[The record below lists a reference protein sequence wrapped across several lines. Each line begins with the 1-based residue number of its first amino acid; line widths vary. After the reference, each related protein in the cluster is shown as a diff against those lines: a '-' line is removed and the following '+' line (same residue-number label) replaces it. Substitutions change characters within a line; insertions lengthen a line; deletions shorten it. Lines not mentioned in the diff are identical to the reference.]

1 MLLFAFTYSS
11 YNLDFEYFLII
22 TFFCGFFIVE
32 KHCSSSAWMNQWWIF
47 LFKKKN
53 QISAENDAWSIFCR
67 NQWGLETTGV
77 GIAQEECWLWKE
89 VSLGWWRVSENPGP
103 EEAGM
108 QCVWA
113 GSFRSEVFS
122 EWTGRKRGVG
132 MVKQWESLY
141 LNTKPA
147 QNLGGLGSEGEN
159 QVFKKCA
166 NNEIFLIYFFFN
178 FRDSLWQLLSKCATL

>member
-47 LFKKKN
+47 LFKKKSN
-53 QISAENDAWSIFCR
+53 INWAWCLKHLLQKPVRIR
-67 NQWGLETTGV
+67 NHWV
-77 GIAQEECWLWKE
+77 RIAQEECW
-89 VSLGWWRVSENPGP
+89 SWRGFPGLVESQREPGP

-108 QCVWA
+108 QRVWA
-113 GSFRSEVFS
+113 GSFKSEVFS
-122 EWTGRKRGVG
+122 ECTGRKRGGG
-132 MVKQWESLY
+132 MVEQWESLY
-141 LNTKPA
+141 LNTKPT

-166 NNEIFLIYFFFN
+166 NNEIFLIYFSFN
-178 FRDSLWQLLSKCATL
+178 FRGSFWQLLSECATL